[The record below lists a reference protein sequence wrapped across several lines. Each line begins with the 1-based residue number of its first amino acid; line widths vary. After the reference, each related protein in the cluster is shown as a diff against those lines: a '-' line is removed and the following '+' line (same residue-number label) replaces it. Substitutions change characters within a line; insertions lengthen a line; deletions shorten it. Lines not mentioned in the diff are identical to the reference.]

1 MQLGHD
7 AYIGGAPLTLTANA
21 TTDLRV
27 AMSLQHFYISA
38 FAPGTQM
45 ISSLHGTF
53 DHRAQEHSVGAQ
65 VQLAY

>member
-7 AYIGGAPLTLTANA
+7 AYIGGAPLTLTATANNE
-21 TTDLRV
+21 LKV

-38 FAPGTQM
+38 FSPGTQM

-53 DHRAQEHSVGAQ
+53 DHRAKTHTVGAQ
-65 VQLAY
+65 LQFAY